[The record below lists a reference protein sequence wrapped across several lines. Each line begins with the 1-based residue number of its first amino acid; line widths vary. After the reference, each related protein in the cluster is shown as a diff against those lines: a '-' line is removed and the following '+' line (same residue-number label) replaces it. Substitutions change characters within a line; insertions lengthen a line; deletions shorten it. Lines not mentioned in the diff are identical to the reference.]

1 MKFVW
6 WYKNDGFKWI
16 ATIND
21 HIYYSRIISM
31 NDGENYK
38 GKTLLFAF
46 YDDYPPYYNH
56 DYEFTIHICF
66 KFIDCQ

>member
-1 MKFVW
+1 MKFARI
-6 WYKNDGFKWI
+6 NDDIKIMDLNGF

-21 HIYYSRIISM
+21 YIYYSRIISM

-56 DYEFTIHICF
+56 D
-66 KFIDCQ
+66 

>member
-1 MKFVW
+1 
-6 WYKNDGFKWI
+6 
-16 ATIND
+16 
-21 HIYYSRIISM
+21 M